1 MAELYK
7 FEHVGKRFSG
17 PENLEI
23 FKDINLSVEEGESLA
38 IVGTSGSGK
47 STLLHLMGALDTP
60 SSGKIFFDGRDMSE
74 MKPDEKARFRNRTL
88 GFVFQFHHLL
98 PEFSALE
105 NVAMP
110 ALIGGACRADV
121 LPDARTM
128 LERVGLAHRVESKVS
143 TLSGGERQRISIARA
158 ILKDAPIIILDE
170 ATANVDPENEQ
181 ELMEAIDAL
190 THEKTVIMIAHRLKT
205 VRHAHQ
211 ILVVDKGQ
219 IVQRGTHEAL
229 MAQNGIYRR
238 FITGRQQAVSWK
250 LNGEK

>member
-74 MKPDEKARFRNRTL
+74 MRPDEKARFRNRTL

-143 TLSGGERQRISIARA
+143 TLSGGERQRVAIARA
-158 ILKDAPIIILDE
+158 VLLRNLDE
-170 ATANVDPENEQ
+170 NTGEQVSTLMRELNRELGMTLVIVTHNRELAATMNRSL
-181 ELMEAIDAL
+181 ELRAGTL
-190 THEKTVIMIAHRLKT
+190 YEKTFA
-205 VRHAHQ
+205 
-211 ILVVDKGQ
+211 
-219 IVQRGTHEAL
+219 
-229 MAQNGIYRR
+229 
-238 FITGRQQAVSWK
+238 
-250 LNGEK
+250 

>member
-1 MAELYK
+1 MAQLTCQNLCAGYDGRPVLQGLTFEL
-7 FEHVGKRFSG
+7 
-17 PENLEI
+17 
-23 FKDINLSVEEGESLA
+23 LA
-38 IVGTSGSGK
+38 GDYLCIVGENGSGK

-143 TLSGGERQRISIARA
+143 TLSGGERQRVAIARA
-158 ILKDAPIIILDE
+158 VLLRPRVLLADEPTGNLDE
-170 ATANVDPENEQ
+170 NTGEQVSTLMRELNRELGMTLVIVTHNRELAATMNRSL
-181 ELMEAIDAL
+181 ELRAGTL
-190 THEKTVIMIAHRLKT
+190 YEKTFA
-205 VRHAHQ
+205 
-211 ILVVDKGQ
+211 
-219 IVQRGTHEAL
+219 
-229 MAQNGIYRR
+229 
-238 FITGRQQAVSWK
+238 
-250 LNGEK
+250 